1 MSSGLPSRY
10 VLLAAIIAFVPI
22 FNSSDA
28 WAEDSKSDPALKRE
42 YHVSY
47 HSYVENDKR
56 QETEEEISK
65 KPRNKDASYA
75 RKYYKQERFES
86 GIIPK
91 PGVTRTAVQE
101 PMKQKEADA
110 KEKQKEL
117 KLKGLDVICVPGVDE
132 NQDPREIAYVVAKP
146 VDNPNK
152 KYVFNRDM
160 IGPDGYVGSIH
171 CAVEEVKYATGEI
184 KQRDKLCPPEV
195 LNTPYQMANVKAY
208 EGVVEV
214 RNLRWEMTEDGKMRQ
229 VPGSTYLLG
238 PGQPYTHSSSD
249 PCGWGSA
256 CLYPWLGECPCY
268 EPPVLPQPPVEMP
281 TEGTARRDLI
291 PPPSDDD
298 TVPA

>member
-1 MSSGLPSRY
+1 MNSGHPLSRS
-10 VLLAAIIAFVPI
+10 LLAAAFI
-22 FNSSDA
+22 STLTFCESDA
-28 WAEDSKSDPALKRE
+28 WAEDLKSDHPLMKE
-42 YHVSY
+42 YYVSY
-47 HSYVENDKR
+47 HSYIDYEKKK
-56 QETEEEISK
+56 ETEEEINK
-65 KPRNKDASYA
+65 RPRNKDASYA

-91 PGVTRTAVQE
+91 PGVTRRAVQE
-101 PMKQKEADA
+101 PMRQKEADT

-117 KLKGLDVICVPGVDE
+117 KLKGWDVVCVPGVDIDH
-132 NQDPREIAYVVAKP
+132 DPKEIAYVVVKP
-146 VDNPNK
+146 VDKPEK

-160 IGPDGYVGSIH
+160 IGPDGYVGSVH

-195 LNTPYQMANVKAY
+195 ISTPYKMSNVKAY

-214 RNLRWEMTEDGKMRQ
+214 RNLRWETTEDGKMRQ

-268 EPPVLPQPPVEMP
+268 EPPVLPRPPVEMP
-281 TEGTARRDLI
+281 TEGQARRDLI
-291 PPPSDDD
+291 PPPSDED